1 MRETENL
8 CNNELRYKEE
18 SLMAEQAVNSSSPRS
33 SRVGRIFTW
42 LLGLAC
48 FGILVYFIVQVII
61 QFVTPSSIHRLQL
74 VTDISLPSVETPA
87 KGQPQLQA
95 IHFDHFDFQALDP
108 QNGLL
113 FIAHP
118 GPSDVKLDLL
128 LKTNQLPLGTQFK
141 GSIVVIDTR
150 QNKFITSIDLPNI
163 HGLVLDPD
171 DHRIYAAGSIG
182 DVVYSIDEQTF
193 KSTSINVAPKCD
205 PANKPCE
212 NPDSLTYDRVD
223 HKIFVSSPAGQNQVV
238 IDTRTNTLLP
248 NPIDLSGDKTGDDI
262 GHTRYDPVSQ
272 RVFVVVQPFQ
282 PNPKDPNS
290 PWPAAKLVA
299 INPVTDSII
308 TSVILPGECRS
319 AHGLG
324 IDSQQQVA
332 FLACIDS
339 QNLVMVDIRSN
350 AVIGSIQPVGFKPD
364 IVALDNNLHVLFVG
378 CASGVSVFNESGA
391 SSGAL
396 QKLSDYII
404 SSSSAHSL
412 AIDENTHT
420 IYIPLTD
427 VGGRPVLRIE
437 QFNPK
442 GNV

>member
-1 MRETENL
+1 
-8 CNNELRYKEE
+8 
-18 SLMAEQAVNSSSPRS
+18 MAEQAVASSPKGFGA
-33 SRVGRIFTW
+33 GRIFTW
-42 LLGLAC
+42 LLGLVC
-48 FGILVYFIVQVII
+48 FGALVYLVVQIMI

-74 VTDISLPSVETPA
+74 VTDIPLPSVEVPA
-87 KGQPQLQA
+87 KGQPQLQT
-95 IHFDHFDFQALDP
+95 IRFDHFDFQVLDP

-128 LKTNQLPLGTQFK
+128 LQLKQLPPGTKFS
-141 GSIVVIDTR
+141 GNIAVVDTR
-150 QNKFITSIDLPNI
+150 QNKLITSIDLPNI

-171 DHRIYAAGSIG
+171 DHRIYAAGSTA
-182 DVVYSIDEQTF
+182 DVVYSIDEQTL
-193 KSTSINVAPKCD
+193 KPIPINVAPKCN
-205 PANKPCE
+205 PANVPCE
-212 NPDSLTYDRVD
+212 NPDSLTYDPVD
-223 HKIFVSSPAGQNQVV
+223 HKIFVSSPGGQNQVV

-248 NPIDLSGDKTGDDI
+248 KLIDLSGDKTGDDI

-272 RVFVVVQPFQ
+272 HVFVVVQPFQ

-299 INPVTDSII
+299 INPTTENIV
-308 TSVILPGECRS
+308 TSVTLPGECTS
-319 AHGLG
+319 AHGLD
-324 IDSQQQVA
+324 IDSQQQTA
-332 FLACIDS
+332 FVACIDS
-339 QNLVMVDIRSN
+339 QRLVMVDIRSMK
-350 AVIGSIQPVGFKPD
+350 VIGAIQTVGFKPD

-378 CASGVSVFNESGA
+378 CASGVSVFDESGA

-396 QKLSDYII
+396 QKLRDYTI
-404 SSSSAHSL
+404 SSSSAHSV
-412 AIDENTHT
+412 AVDENTHT

-437 QFNPK
+437 QYNPN

>member
-1 MRETENL
+1 
-8 CNNELRYKEE
+8 
-18 SLMAEQAVNSSSPRS
+18 MAEQAVNSSSLR
-33 SRVGRIFTW
+33 RFGAGRIFTW
-42 LLGLAC
+42 LLGLVC
-48 FGILVYFIVQVII
+48 FGILLYFVVQIMI

-74 VTDISLPSVETPA
+74 VTDIPLPSVEVPA
-87 KGQPQLQA
+87 KGQSPIQA
-95 IHFDHFDFQALDP
+95 IRSDHFDFQALDP

-128 LKTNQLPLGTQFK
+128 LKTNQLPAGATLK
-141 GSIVVIDTR
+141 GNIAVVDTR

-163 HGLVLDPD
+163 HGLVVDQE
-171 DHRIYAAGSIG
+171 DHRVYAAGSIG

-193 KSTSINVAPKCD
+193 KPTPINVAPNCK
-205 PANKPCE
+205 PANAPCE
-212 NPDSLTYDRVD
+212 NPDSLTYDPVD

-238 IDTRTNTLLP
+238 IDTQTNTLLP
-248 NPIDLSGDKTGDDI
+248 KPIDLSGDKTGDDI
-262 GHTRYDPVSQ
+262 GHTRYDRVSQ

-282 PNPKDPNS
+282 PNPQDPNS

-308 TSVILPGECRS
+308 TSVTLPGECRS

-324 IDSQQQVA
+324 IDSPQQIA
-332 FLACIDS
+332 FVACIDS
-339 QNLVMVDIRSN
+339 QKLVMVNIQSN
-350 AVIGSIQPVGFKPD
+350 KVIEGIQTVGFKPD
-364 IVALDNNLHVLFVG
+364 IITLDTNLHVLFVG
-378 CASGVSVFNESGA
+378 CASGVSIFDESGA
-391 SSGAL
+391 SRGAL
-396 QKLSDYII
+396 KRLGNRDYTI

-412 AIDENTHT
+412 AVDENTHT

-437 QFNPK
+437 QYNPN

>member
-1 MRETENL
+1 
-8 CNNELRYKEE
+8 
-18 SLMAEQAVNSSSPRS
+18 MAEQSVNSSSPRS
-33 SRVGRIFTW
+33 FGAGRIFTL
-42 LLGLAC
+42 LLGVVC
-48 FGILVYFIVQVII
+48 FGVLVYFIAQVMI
-61 QFVTPSSIHRLQL
+61 QFVTPNSIHRLQL
-74 VTDISLPSVETPA
+74 VTDIPLPSVEVPA
-87 KGQPQLQA
+87 NGQPQLQA
-95 IHFDHFDFQALDP
+95 IRFDHFDFQALDP
-108 QNGLL
+108 QSGLL

-141 GSIVVIDTR
+141 GSIAVVDTR
-150 QNKFITSIDLPNI
+150 QNKFITSIDLPYV
-163 HGLVLDPD
+163 HGLVVDQD

-223 HKIFVSSPAGQNQVV
+223 HKIFVSSPGGQNQVV

-248 NPIDLSGDKTGDDI
+248 KPIDLSGDKTGDDI

-272 RVFVVVQPFQ
+272 RVFVVVQPLQ

-299 INPVTDSII
+299 INPTTDSIV
-308 TSVILPGECRS
+308 TSVTLPGECTS
-319 AHGLG
+319 AHGLSL
-324 IDSQQQVA
+324 DSQQQVA
-332 FLACIDS
+332 FVACIDS
-339 QNLVMVDIRSN
+339 QKLVMVDIRSIK
-350 AVIGSIQPVGFKPD
+350 VIGGIQAVGFKPD
-364 IVALDNNLHVLFVG
+364 IITLDTNLHVLFVG
-378 CASGVSVFNESGA
+378 CASGVSVFDESGA
-391 SSGAL
+391 SNGAL
-396 QKLSDYII
+396 QKLSDYTI

-412 AIDENTHT
+412 AVDENTHT

-437 QFNPK
+437 QYNPK